1 MTFYIPAHFR
11 VDDADALDAFVAR
24 HAFATL
30 VSAGAGGVPAV
41 THLPLLASRGEDGRL
56 VLEGHVARANPHWQ
70 ALESAPEVLAIF
82 EGPHAYVSPRWYADP
97 LLVPTW
103 NYAVVHARG
112 QARLLAP
119 ERLPGL
125 LARLSAAFE
134 AGAESPWS
142 PDRLPEAHAAR
153 LHGAIVGF
161 EIAVERLEGKFKL
174 SQNRGAADIASAA
187 EALEDAGHGELA
199 SLMRDPPG
207 RAGESR

>member
-1 MTFYIPAHFR
+1 MTFYIPRHFR
-11 VDDADALDAFVAR
+11 VDDPATLEAFMAR

-30 VSAGAGGVPAV
+30 ASADADGRPAV
-41 THLPLLASRGEDGRL
+41 THLPLIARRDDDGRL
-56 VLEGHVARANPHWQ
+56 VLEGHVARANPHWEGF
-70 ALESAPEVLAIF
+70 AAAPEVVAIF
-82 EGPHAYVSPRWYADP
+82 EGPHGYVSPRWYADP

-112 QARLLAP
+112 KARLLPSEA
-119 ERLPGL
+119 LPGL

-134 AGAESPWS
+134 SGADAPWT
-142 PDRLPEAHAAR
+142 PERLPEAHAAR

-174 SQNRGAADIASAA
+174 SQNRSAADVASAA
-187 EALEDAGHGELA
+187 EALEEAGLGELA
-199 SLMRDPPG
+199 GLMRAPPG